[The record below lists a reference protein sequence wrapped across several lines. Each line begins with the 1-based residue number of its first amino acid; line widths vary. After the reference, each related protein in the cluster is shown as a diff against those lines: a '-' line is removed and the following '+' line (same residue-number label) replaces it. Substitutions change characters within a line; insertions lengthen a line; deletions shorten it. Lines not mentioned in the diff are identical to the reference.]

1 MKLYVVSAHVDSETK
16 LIPSGKFD
24 MAFGPATYSLVMKS
38 VGVDNYHLV
47 EVSKALYDE
56 AVQELAREK
65 AEVATNTSA
74 SST

>member
-1 MKLYVVSAHVDSETK
+1 MKLYVVSAHADCQNKAIIAS
-16 LIPSGKFD
+16 KFTT
-24 MAFGPATYSLVMKS
+24 AIGPTTYSLVMKS

-47 EVSKALYDE
+47 EVSQELYEE

-65 AEVATNTSA
+65 AQVATNISA